1 MSRVE
6 RQLAFCGEVTMSSA
20 SAWGSTTHSARR
32 PWTLRVAPLVVALF
46 LAACSASTNAAS
58 ATSATSGPSST
69 SAGTG
74 ATVSAADSTGIHK
87 IAHVIVI
94 MQENRS
100 FDTYFGTYPGAD
112 GIPMVNGVPTV
123 CVPDPAAG
131 GCDRPFHDTH
141 DLTAGGPHGQA
152 NATADIDGGSMDGFV
167 AQAEQAKKNCSDVL
181 NPGCAGSGTPDV
193 MGYVTGAEIPN
204 YWTYA
209 RDYVLQDHMFEPNAS
224 WSLPAHLFTVSGWS
238 AKCSDPSNPESC
250 TSDINQPGLPT
261 AANPTPYAW
270 TDLTYLLH
278 AHGVSWGYYLDQ
290 GYQPDCDDDAISCS
304 PVAQKISVPGIWN
317 PLPGFGDVKAD
328 GQLGNI
334 QDISHFL
341 AAAKGGTLP
350 AVSWVIPNSQDS
362 EHPPALISTGQSY
375 VTNLI
380 NTVMSGPDW
389 SSSAIFLTWD
399 DWGGFYDQVVPPTV
413 DANGYG
419 LRVPGLVISPY
430 ARQGYIDHQTLSFD
444 AYLKFI
450 EDDFLGGARIDP
462 ATDGRPDSRP
472 DVRENSPILG
482 DLTADFDFSQSP
494 RTPTLLPLHPVT
506 DLVPARYV
514 SLVNRLNGEINSL
527 DARAAAGTAT
537 GAPVLGAEL
546 LAANG
551 NLGTSLLQPEAL
563 AGIDTTLDRF
573 EDLGITGVTVEL
585 GFPLLLSSFPNHAQY
600 LGFYE
605 QVAAAVRAHGMIL
618 SVEENPIFANTVFSR
633 LQPDYS
639 GLTLATYA
647 AEQRV
652 EAQAIID
659 HLHPAYLS
667 ILDEPDTFSGNLH
680 LQLDSATAAV
690 QVVNDEL
697 SGLVRGSTKVG
708 AGTGTWSDPA
718 IDQALLT
725 RTSIDYLSVHV
736 YPIAAPDL
744 DDLDTVSALAAQ
756 SHRPVVLDET
766 WLYKGTS
773 QGYASVVT
781 DAKIGTFD
789 FFAPL
794 DARFLQAIVAYARR
808 HAFAYVSPF
817 WSSQFFAYLPWT
829 PALDVAS
836 YATVRQQASQLQV
849 QAIEHSRFSTTGRE
863 YGTLAQ

>member
-1 MSRVE
+1 
-6 RQLAFCGEVTMSSA
+6 SSA
-20 SAWGSTTHSARR
+20 SVRGLTIRSVGR
-32 PWTLRVAPLVVALF
+32 PWRRRAAPLVVALF
-46 LAACSASTNAAS
+46 VAACGASTQTAPAS
-58 ATSATSGPSST
+58 PGPSAT

-74 ATVSAADSTGIHK
+74 ATVAAADATGIHK
-87 IAHVIVI
+87 IQHVIVI

-112 GIPMVNGVPTV
+112 GIPMANGVPTV
-123 CVPDPAAG
+123 CVPDPATG

-152 NATADIDGGSMDGFV
+152 NATADIDGGKMDGFV
-167 AQAEQAKKNCSDVL
+167 GQDEQAKKGCSNVL
-181 NPGCAGSGTPDV
+181 NQGCAGTGTPDV

-261 AANPTPYAW
+261 AANPQPYAW

-278 AHGVSWGYYLDQ
+278 AQGVSWGYYLDQ

-341 AAAKGGTLP
+341 AAARAGTLP
-350 AVSWVIPNSQDS
+350 AVSWVIPNSKDS

-413 DANGYG
+413 DVNGYG

-472 DVRENSPILG
+472 DVRENASILG
-482 DLTADFDFSQSP
+482 DLTADFDFSQAP
-494 RTPTLLPLHPVT
+494 RGPTLLPVHPVT
-506 DLVPARYV
+506 DLVPGPYV
-514 SLVNRLNGEINSL
+514 SLVNNLNGEISNL
-527 DARAAAGTAT
+527 AARAADGAAAGT
-537 GAPVLGAEL
+537 PVLGAEL
-546 LAANG
+546 LPANG
-551 NLGTSLLQPEAL
+551 NLGTSLLLPGTL
-563 AGIDTTLDRF
+563 PGITATLDRF
-573 EDLGITGVTVEL
+573 ESLGIKGVTVEL
-585 GFPLLLSSFPNHAQY
+585 GFPLLLSSFPDHAQY
-600 LGFYE
+600 LAFYE
-605 QVAAAVRAHGMIL
+605 QVAAAVRARGMIL
-618 SVEENPIFANTVFSR
+618 SVEENPIFANTVFSK
-633 LQPDYS
+633 LQPDYG

-647 AEQRV
+647 AEQR
-652 EAQAIID
+652 AQAQVIID
-659 HLHPAYLS
+659 HLHPTYLS
-667 ILDEPDTFSGNLH
+667 ILDEPDTFSANLH
-680 LQLDSATAAV
+680 LPLDSAAAAV

-697 SGLVRGSTKVG
+697 AGLNRGATKVG

-718 IDQALLT
+718 IDQALLAD
-725 RTSIDYLSVHV
+725 TSIDYLSVHV
-736 YPIAAPDL
+736 YPIDPTDL
-744 DDLDTVSALAAQ
+744 DHLDAVSSLAAQ
-756 SHRPVVLDET
+756 SHTPVVLDET
-766 WLYKGTS
+766 WLYKGAG
-773 QGYASVVT
+773 QGYAAVVN
-781 DAKIGTFD
+781 DARIGNFS

-794 DARFLQAIVAYARR
+794 DARFLQAIVGYARS
-808 HAFAYVSPF
+808 HDFAYVSPF
-817 WSSQFFAYLPWT
+817 W
-829 PALDVAS
+829 
-836 YATVRQQASQLQV
+836 
-849 QAIEHSRFSTTGRE
+849 
-863 YGTLAQ
+863 